1 MVCLGNIC
9 RSPMAE
15 GWLREKAKQHGLD
28 LETDSAG
35 TSGYHRGESP
45 DKRMIRWAKKYDVD
59 ISDLKARQFT
69 AADFDAFDYIF
80 VMDASNLENVLSL
93 ARTENDKAKVK
104 LYLENLY
111 PGESREVPDPYFGGD
126 DGFISVVEMLE
137 QATDSFIQKLQQ

>member
-15 GWLREKAKQHGLD
+15 GWLREKAKQEGLSI
-28 LETDSAG
+28 ETDSAG
-35 TSGYHRGESP
+35 TSDYHRGEAP
-45 DKRMIRWAKKYDVD
+45 DKRMIRWAKNYKVD

-80 VMDASNLENVLSL
+80 VMDESNLKNVLSL
-93 ARTENDKAKVK
+93 ARNEDDKAKVK

-111 PGESREVPDPYFGGD
+111 PGERREVPDPYFGGG
-126 DGFISVVEMLE
+126 DGFVAVVEMLG